1 MGPTTFTEY
10 MISVKGSINV
20 IVVNDFGC
28 GKHFFSLKIAFSN
41 VFKKDAL
48 ADEGKQLVGS

>member
-28 GKHFFSLKIAFSN
+28 GKHFYFCSKNIL
-41 VFKKDAL
+41 
-48 ADEGKQLVGS
+48 